1 MAAGTYDV
9 YMEQGSTLHIQFVY
23 GTSTLPTPVAVQTPY
38 NLTGCT
44 AKAQFREKYGEPVL
58 LELSTTNGDIV
69 LGGALGT
76 IDITATAVQTDT
88 VTVRK
93 GKWDLELTYADG
105 TVKRILAGILYNSLA
120 ITREV

>member
-9 YMEQGSTLHIQFVY
+9 YMEQGSTLRIQFVY
-23 GTSTLPTPVAVQTPY
+23 GTSTLPVPVSVQTPY
-38 NLTGCT
+38 NLTGCS
-44 AKAQFREKYGEPVL
+44 AKAQFREKYGFPVL
-58 LELSTTNGDIV
+58 LELSTVTGEIV

-88 VTVRK
+88 VLVRK
-93 GKWDLELTYADG
+93 GKWDLELTYADL
-105 TVKRILAGILYNSLA
+105 TVKRILMGTFYNSLA

>member
-9 YMEQGSTLHIQFVY
+9 YMEQGSTLKIQFVY
-23 GTSTLPTPVAVQTPY
+23 GTSTLPTPVSVQTPY
-38 NLTGCT
+38 DLSGCS
-44 AKAQFREKYGEPVL
+44 AKAQFREKYGMPVL
-58 LELSTTNGDIV
+58 LELSSATGDIV

-76 IDITATAVQTDT
+76 ITIEATAAQTDQ
-88 VTVRK
+88 VTIKR

-105 TVKRILAGILYNSLA
+105 TVKRILAGNLFNSLA